1 MDRQDS
7 KEAIQKLLIALAA
20 PVLSDRI
27 DMGAV
32 AEFMIG
38 ILVDKKKEV
47 TWEELDKCFVKPCK
61 DGVAI
66 YNDN

>member
-38 ILVDKKKEV
+38 ILVDKKMECP
-47 TWEELDKCFVKPCK
+47 LQ
-61 DGVAI
+61 
-66 YNDN
+66 